1 MSGDLWTQIFVSRT
15 VDFSVES
22 PRQSA
27 ALMKSS
33 VTTNCDVGC
42 DIGFAGK
49 WLISNVL
56 IVYNNIYI
64 VIKIPKS
71 NVTMSQGGT
80 PTFCAKVYV
89 TW

>member
-1 MSGDLWTQIFVSRT
+1 MSSDLWTQISASHT
-15 VDFSVES
+15 VDFPVES
-22 PRQSA
+22 SLQSA

-33 VTTNCDVGC
+33 VTTNCDVGR
-42 DIGFAGK
+42 DIGFAEK

-89 TW
+89 T